1 MQAPARPSALQDA
14 GVSFRTT
21 QEALIKR
28 EKETELKRLI
38 LGTLTTVLLTL
49 GLSTQAQSLRGSAAS
64 VERQNQLAVAYGYT
78 FVETAQTMNRLVSAG
93 QLVRVS
99 PTRYMDL
106 HDVSFPFARS
116 GVKVFVNRLS
126 AQYYNAC
133 GEKLTV
139 TSLSRPIDQQP
150 ANAAARS
157 VHPAGMAV
165 DLRIPKARQCR
176 AWLERTLLSLE
187 AKGVLD
193 VTRERRP
200 PHYHVAVFVESYET
214 YVASMTIGGTSKYV
228 VRSGDTLSSISD
240 LTGVSVAQLRAENN
254 LRGDLIHAGQE
265 LQIPPSANGNA
276 SIAKPNQVAAVTR
289 ITHKV
294 RSGETLWRIG
304 NRYGTSVSRIMM
316 ENELDDDMLQVG
328 QELRI
333 SAAR

>member
-1 MQAPARPSALQDA
+1 M
-14 GVSFRTT
+14 
-21 QEALIKR
+21 
-28 EKETELKRLI
+28 KRLI
-38 LGTLTTVLLTL
+38 SVILTATTLLA
-49 GLSTQAQSLRGSAAS
+49 GLNAQAQSLRGSAAS
-64 VERQNQLAVAYGYT
+64 VEKQNRLAIAYGYT
-78 FVETAQTMNRLVSAG
+78 FVETAQTMSSLVSAG

-106 HDVSFPFARS
+106 HDVSFPYARS
-116 GVKVFVNRLS
+116 GVKLFVNRLS

-133 GEKLTV
+133 GEKLTI
-139 TSLSRPIDQQP
+139 TSLSRPINQQP

-157 VHPAGMAV
+157 VHPAGMAA

-214 YVASMTIGGTSKYV
+214 YVASMTIGGTSQYV
-228 VRSGDTLSSISD
+228 VRRGDTLSEISK
-240 LTGVSVAQLRAENN
+240 LSGVSIAQLRAANN
-254 LRGDLIHAGQE
+254 LTNDLIRVGQT
-265 LQIPPSANGNA
+265 LQIPASVNGGS
-276 SIAKPNQVAAVTR
+276 SIAGSGQIAAVTN

-294 RSGETLWRIG
+294 RKGDTLWRIG

-316 ENELDDDMLQVG
+316 ENELDDDLLQVG
-328 QELRI
+328 QELHI
-333 SAAR
+333 STSR